1 MGVPSPNSP
10 IIRLCNSNAFSPC
23 AAPVPTAP
31 RNFPVVAR
39 GINSL
44 SLSRCLANSST
55 QTATFR
61 PNVIGTA
68 ACPCVLPSI
77 TVSLSRSAISHMV
90 PIRFSRA
97 SRCNAILSLIW
108 RATAESTMSL
118 LVAPR
123 WMHHPASPA
132 ASAIALVSAM
142 ISCFVS
148 ASISSTL
155 SAVTIPGS
163 AMSAMAS

>member
-1 MGVPSPNSP
+1 MM
-10 IIRLCNSNAFSPC
+10 RLCSSNACSPC

-39 GINSL
+39 EDNSP

-68 ACPCVLPSI
+68 ACPCVRPSI
-77 TVSLSRSAISHMV
+77 TVSLSRSAISHRV
-90 PIRFSRA
+90 LINCLRA
-97 SRCNAILSLIW
+97 SRCITMLSLICS
-108 RATAESTMSL
+108 ATAESTMSL

-123 WMHHPASPA
+123 WMHQPASPA
-132 ASAIALVSAM
+132 ASAIAFVSAM
-142 ISCFVS
+142 ISCLVS
-148 ASISSTL
+148 ASISSTR

-163 AMSAMAS
+163 AMSAILS